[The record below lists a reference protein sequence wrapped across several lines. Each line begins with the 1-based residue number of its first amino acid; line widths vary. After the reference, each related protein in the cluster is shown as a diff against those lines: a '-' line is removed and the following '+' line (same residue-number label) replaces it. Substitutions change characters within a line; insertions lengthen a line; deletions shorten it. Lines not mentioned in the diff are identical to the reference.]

1 MAYAHILQ
9 GRCGSELFA
18 GITSGSQN
26 TALHDPLDQYLESPP
41 RLTAKDPLVYWSSA
55 LECGS
60 EHPDLACMALDY
72 LSVLGMCYAI
82 TSLYYCLIHT

>member
-9 GRCGSELFA
+9 GCCGSELFA

-41 RLTAKDPLVYWSSA
+41 RLTVKDPLVYWSSA

-60 EHPDLACMALDY
+60 EHPDLVRMALDY

-82 TSLYYCLIHT
+82 TFLYYCLIHT